1 MERDLENPWV
11 SLAAGEVLSLDDA
24 EGLRIHARIG
34 TLWIT
39 EEDDVEDHII
49 GPGDALVIE
58 KPGRTVVQALAP
70 ARLLI
75 RGPANDP
82 GQTAA

>member
-1 MERDLENPWV
+1 MERNPDNPWV

-24 EGLRIHARIG
+24 EGLLIHARIG
-34 TLWIT
+34 TVWVT
-39 EEDDVEDHII
+39 KEDDVEDHII
-49 GPGDALVIE
+49 GPGDALVID

-82 GQTAA
+82 NQTAA